1 MCLLINCGINY
12 LNNSPN
18 KKVVHIFN
26 IIRIIFV
33 ILWSSAF
40 ITSKIIVDNAP
51 PFLSLSIRFGVVA
64 FFFFMFFLLFS
75 NKKQISLKAFVDASI
90 SGLLFHGIYL
100 GSVFFALSKGIS
112 ASLIALIVSLQP
124 IITSFLAKIYL
135 NETLTKYQ
143 WIGIFLGFGGAS
155 IIVIS
160 DLIGDLSAIAFFAG
174 IIGLISSSL
183 AIIWQKRIGSNLS
196 LSGNNFLQALSA
208 SFFHFLVN
216 LCFEDFLINFSKDF
230 LLAMSWQIFAVSLG
244 AFLILMWLLE
254 NNKANET
261 STLFFLVPPVSA
273 LLAYLILKEKFI
285 FVDYLGLFL
294 SCLGVFIV
302 SEFQKIRKKN

>member
-1 MCLLINCGINY
+1 M
-12 LNNSPN
+12 
-18 KKVVHIFN
+18 
-26 IIRIIFV
+26 

-64 FFFFMFFLLFS
+64 FFFFLFFIIFS
-75 NKKQISLKAFVDASI
+75 KNKKISFKAFIDASI
-90 SGLLFHGIYL
+90 SGLLFHGVYL
-100 GSVFFALSKGIS
+100 GGVFYALSKGIS
-112 ASLIALIVSLQP
+112 ATLIALIVSLQP
-124 IITSFLAKIYL
+124 ILTSFLAKIYL

-143 WIGIFLGFGGAS
+143 WIGIILGFSGAS

-160 DLIGDLSAIAFFAG
+160 DLIGDLSIIAFFAG
-174 IIGLISSSL
+174 VIGLISSSL
-183 AIIWQKRIGSNLS
+183 AIIWQKKIGSNLS

-208 SFFHFLVN
+208 SVFHLFLAI
-216 LCFEDFLINFSKDF
+216 CFENFLINFSDDF

-254 NNKANET
+254 NNKANQT

-285 FVDYLGLFL
+285 FVDFLGLFL
-294 SCLGVFIV
+294 SCLGVFLV
-302 SEFQKIRKKN
+302 SKFQNNIKSKEKI

>member
-1 MCLLINCGINY
+1 
-12 LNNSPN
+12 
-18 KKVVHIFN
+18 
-26 IIRIIFV
+26 
-33 ILWSSAF
+33 
-40 ITSKIIVDNAP
+40 
-51 PFLSLSIRFGVVA
+51 
-64 FFFFMFFLLFS
+64 
-75 NKKQISLKAFVDASI
+75 
-90 SGLLFHGIYL
+90 
-100 GSVFFALSKGIS
+100 LSKGIS
-112 ASLIALIVSLQP
+112 ATLIALIVSLQP
-124 IITSFLAKIYL
+124 ILTSFLAKFYL

-143 WIGIFLGFGGAS
+143 CIGIFLGFSGAS

-183 AIIWQKRIGSNLS
+183 AIIWQKKIGSNLS

-208 SFFHFLVN
+208 SVFHLFLA
-216 LCFEDFLINFSKDF
+216 LFFEDFLINFSNDF

-254 NNKANET
+254 NNKANQT
-261 STLFFLVPPVSA
+261 SALFFLVPPVSA

-285 FVDYLGLFL
+285 FVDFLGLFL

-302 SEFQKIRKKN
+302 SKFQNNKEQT

>member
-1 MCLLINCGINY
+1 MCSLINCGINY
-12 LNNSPN
+12 INSSSN

-26 IIRIIFV
+26 IIPIIFV

-51 PFLSLSIRFGVVA
+51 PFLSLSIRFGVGA

-75 NKKQISLKAFVDASI
+75 NNKQISLKAFVDASI

-100 GSVFFALSKGIS
+100 GSVFFALFKGIS
-112 ASLIALIVSLQP
+112 ATLIALIVSLQP
-124 IITSFLAKIYL
+124 ILTSFLAKIYL
-135 NETLTKYQ
+135 NETLTNYQ

-160 DLIGDLSAIAFFAG
+160 DLVDDLSAAAFFAG

-208 SFFHFLVN
+208 SFFHFLVA
-216 LCFEDFLINFSKDF
+216 LCFEDFLIVFSNNFI
-230 LLAMSWQIFAVSLG
+230 LAMSWQIFAVSLG

-261 STLFFLVPPVSA
+261 STLFF
-273 LLAYLILKEKFI
+273 
-285 FVDYLGLFL
+285 
-294 SCLGVFIV
+294 
-302 SEFQKIRKKN
+302 